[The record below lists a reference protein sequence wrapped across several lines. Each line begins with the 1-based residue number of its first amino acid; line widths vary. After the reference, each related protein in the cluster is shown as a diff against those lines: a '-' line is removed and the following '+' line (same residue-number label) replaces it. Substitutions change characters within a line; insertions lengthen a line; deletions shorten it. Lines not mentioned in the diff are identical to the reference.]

1 MNATAIDHLI
11 AAYSAVSSAN
21 RTKFQKLQVVL
32 ARFHE
37 QGIDCILLKGAD
49 LLPRLYGVL
58 GLRPMV
64 DVDLLVHDQDL
75 PAIERILREFGYSTP
90 IDGNPVYLDPD
101 STLALDLTTE
111 IWYLGDQEAIWQ
123 RAVQRDFEGTPI
135 KGMGGS
141 DLLIYLTAYNVVH
154 RGTLSASF
162 AHDIALLVGKEDV
175 DWDFVLDEAS
185 RCHLKIPLY
194 HGLSFVVT
202 RYARAPIPEHVLRS
216 LAPATLRER
225 IWHRVLEKL
234 VTDKPVT
241 DLGHLLLF
249 LTQPALNKWRWLN
262 DRLFPSE
269 AFLRWR
275 YGHRWNTHPLLTRV
289 CRPFS
294 LLFQAVRLFARI
306 ALRQIRGRVR
316 L

>member
-75 PAIERILREFGYSTP
+75 PAIERILREFGYSTQ

-154 RGTLSASF
+154 RGTLSDPSPTTSPY
-162 AHDIALLVGKEDV
+162 
-175 DWDFVLDEAS
+175 WS
-185 RCHLKIPLY
+185 
-194 HGLSFVVT
+194 
-202 RYARAPIPEHVLRS
+202 
-216 LAPATLRER
+216 ER
-225 IWHRVLEKL
+225 RTWIG
-234 VTDKPVT
+234 T
-241 DLGHLLLF
+241 
-249 LTQPALNKWRWLN
+249 
-262 DRLFPSE
+262 S
-269 AFLRWR
+269 
-275 YGHRWNTHPLLTRV
+275 
-289 CRPFS
+289 S
-294 LLFQAVRLFARI
+294 
-306 ALRQIRGRVR
+306 
-316 L
+316 